1 MYYVETIQFYG
12 HGHKYILGPTKTR
25 FSPSCQAR
33 AKMRYCTLDLLIL
46 LSLWR
51 TLKVKKKMTTKQ
63 SEEYFFHQCCK
74 KMTTNIVMAPRFC
87 LAAHTERLF
96 VSHFSL
102 VISAAA

>member
-33 AKMRYCTLDLLIL
+33 AKMRYCTLLNIII
-46 LSLWR
+46 
-51 TLKVKKKMTTKQ
+51 TLEVIESEKKMTTKQ

-74 KMTTNIVMAPRFC
+74 KMTTNIVMALRFC
-87 LAAHTERLF
+87 LAAHTE
-96 VSHFSL
+96 
-102 VISAAA
+102 

>member
-1 MYYVETIQFYG
+1 
-12 HGHKYILGPTKTR
+12 
-25 FSPSCQAR
+25 
-33 AKMRYCTLDLLIL
+33 
-46 LSLWR
+46 
-51 TLKVKKKMTTKQ
+51 MTTKQ